1 MNENAKATADLKED
15 FEELVY
21 LFDSNLEKLL
31 NFRAEFKSA
40 RKHIAKTT
48 YSELEK
54 NLFEQIKKNDKLLKD
69 LVLISEKIRN
79 KNYKIEIDNLR
90 VKKYKYQDLA
100 RTLIFLSSSLV
111 SATDWQSPSYNHS
124 INSNAGRQTGKIT
137 GTINDYKRDIHLDE
151 SPYENAFLK
160 EYIEAKY
167 KFLLRAFL
175 TNSGQAAFQTILTYI
190 LAENKIKGRV
200 FAGQSS
206 YFQYKQ
212 ILSGIFGRNLTLI
225 NETDTKRILKQIR
238 HDEPGA
244 IFLDSIC
251 NSNEISIPNLKII
264 FDYLY
269 RNCRK
274 ETYVI
279 IDNTC
284 MAAMCQPFQLR
295 GRNHLVHLISFES
308 LNKYYQ
314 FGLDRVTAGIII
326 AEKRDWNGINEY
338 RKHAGTNI
346 NDISVYS
353 LPKPNRFFLTRRLQR
368 HARNA
373 LNLARFLQSKS
384 RMNTKII
391 NKIVYPG
398 LADHTSYEWNAESRF
413 FGGFLNIHFR
423 KSFEKPQKM
432 KKFIDTSIN
441 TAKKS
446 KVRLIA
452 GTSFGLN
459 TSRIYLTSL
468 WSKYGT
474 PFLRISPGTEDI
486 LELEN
491 LKEVFKKTIEKFE
504 RNPLLYF

>member
-1 MNENAKATADLKED
+1 MNESPQVISDLKED
-15 FEELVY
+15 FDELCF

-31 NFRAEFKSA
+31 YFRAEFKSA
-40 RKHIAKTT
+40 RNAIAKTT
-48 YSELEK
+48 YSEIEK
-54 NLFEQIKKNDKLLKD
+54 YLFEQIKKNDKLLKD
-69 LVLISEKIRN
+69 LVLISDKIRN
-79 KNYKIEIDNLR
+79 KNNTADIVDFRL
-90 VKKYKYQDLA
+90 KKYKYQDLA
-100 RTLIFLSSSLV
+100 RTLIFLSSALIT
-111 SATDWQSPSYNHS
+111 ATDWQSPSYNHS

-151 SPYENAFLK
+151 SQYENAFLK

-167 KFLLRAFL
+167 KFLLRAYL
-175 TNSGQAAFQTILTYI
+175 VNSGQAAFQTILTY
-190 LAENKIKGRV
+190 LSAENKIKGKV
-200 FAGQSS
+200 FVGQSS

-212 ILSGIFGRNLTLI
+212 ILSGIFRRNLKMI
-225 NETDTKRILKQIR
+225 NETDTDKILKQVQD
-238 HDEPGA
+238 DEPVA

-251 NSNEISIPNLKII
+251 NSSDISIPNLKII
-264 FDYLY
+264 LDYLY

-314 FGLDRVTAGIII
+314 FGTDRVTAGIIV

-346 NDISVYS
+346 NDISVFA
-353 LPKPNRFFLTRRLQR
+353 LPKPNRILLQKRLER
-368 HARNA
+368 HCRNA
-373 LNLARFLQSKS
+373 LDLARFLQSES
-384 RMNTKII
+384 QFNNKII

-398 LADHTSYEWNAESRF
+398 LADHASYEWNAESRF
-413 FGGFLNIHFR
+413 FGSFLNIHFNR
-423 KSFEKPQKM
+423 GFNSPLKLKR
-432 KKFIDTSIN
+432 FIDLTVE
-441 TAKKS
+441 TAKKNQ
-446 KVRLIA
+446 VRLIA

-468 WSKYGT
+468 WSKYGK
-474 PFLRISPGTEDI
+474 PFLRIALGTEDC
-486 LELEN
+486 LEMEK
-491 LKEVFKKTIEKFE
+491 LKEVFKITLDKLAK
-504 RNPLLYF
+504 NPFYLL